1 MLAKYVATR
10 AMMVLAILSAVVC
23 GLSLWAGAQTK
34 SSKSEGASA
43 AQSRMEHQKQQAK
56 QTGAGHPMTLSATL
70 TDPEKKAQEQEAT
83 VEVKVAGVQIIDPAA
98 VQEKPQQG
106 QGHLHYQVDGDPIIA
121 TTATKL
127 SFHELSSG
135 EHKITVMLV
144 GNDHKPLGPQETLTV
159 AIPAGK
165 DRAQR

>member
-10 AMMVLAILSAVVC
+10 AMMVLAILSAVVF

-34 SSKSEGASA
+34 SSKSEGTSA

-70 TDPEKKAQEQEAT
+70 IDPEKKAQEQEAT

-98 VQEKPQQG
+98 V
-106 QGHLHYQVDGDPIIA
+106 
-121 TTATKL
+121 
-127 SFHELSSG
+127 
-135 EHKITVMLV
+135 
-144 GNDHKPLGPQETLTV
+144 
-159 AIPAGK
+159 
-165 DRAQR
+165 